1 LARVIVLDASVLIA
15 HLWPS
20 DHHHMEA
27 SAFLRRVA
35 GDRMLTHPLT
45 MAEVLV
51 GGVRIGR
58 GAEMRQDLIEIGI
71 ELADRD
77 ADEPLR
83 LAEIRVS
90 TRLKLPDC
98 CVLDVAFVS
107 LAKTPAT
114 EAVTLGTFDRAL
126 AGAAIDRGVLVAP
139 DSPVA

>member
-1 LARVIVLDASVLIA
+1 VIVLDASVLIA

-20 DHHHMEA
+20 DRHHVEA
-27 SAFLRRVA
+27 SGFLLRVA

-45 MAEVLV
+45 MAEVLI

-58 GAEMRQDLIEIGI
+58 GAEMRQDLRDIGV
-71 ELADRD
+71 ELAYCD

-83 LAEIRVS
+83 LAEIRCS

-98 CVLDVAFVS
+98 CVLDVALVN
-107 LAKTPAT
+107 LAKAPAT
-114 EAVTLGTFDRAL
+114 ETVTLATFDREL

-139 DSPVA
+139 ESPGT

>member
-1 LARVIVLDASVLIA
+1 MIVLDASVLIA
-15 HLWPS
+15 HLWPP
-20 DHHHMEA
+20 DRHHVEA
-27 SAFLRRVA
+27 SGFLLRVA

-45 MAEVLV
+45 MAEVLI

-58 GAEMRQDLIEIGI
+58 GAEMRQDLADIGV
-71 ELADRD
+71 ELAERD

-98 CVLDVAFVS
+98 CVLDVAMVN
-107 LAKTPAT
+107 LAKAPAT
-114 EAVTLGTFDRAL
+114 ETVTLATFDREL

-139 DSPVA
+139 

>member
-1 LARVIVLDASVLIA
+1 MIVLDASLLIA

-20 DHHHMEA
+20 DRHHAEA
-27 SAFLRRVA
+27 SDFLRRVA

-45 MAEVLV
+45 MAEVLI

-58 GAEMRQDLIEIGI
+58 GAEMRQDLADIGV
-71 ELADRD
+71 ELAERD

-90 TRLKLPDC
+90 SRLKLPDC
-98 CVLDVAFVS
+98 GVFDVAMVN
-107 LAKTPAT
+107 LAKAPAT
-114 EAVTLGTFDRAL
+114 ETVTLATFDREL

-139 DSPVA
+139 ESPGT

>member
-1 LARVIVLDASVLIA
+1 MIVLEASLLIA

-20 DHHHMEA
+20 DRHHAEA
-27 SAFLRRVA
+27 SDFLRRVA

-45 MAEVLV
+45 MAEVLI

-58 GAEMRQDLIEIGI
+58 GAEMRQDLADIGV

-98 CVLDVAFVS
+98 CVLDVALVS
-107 LAKTPAT
+107 LAKAPAGET
-114 EAVTLGTFDRAL
+114 VTLATFDGEL
-126 AGAAIDRGVLVAP
+126 AKAGIHRGVRVAP
-139 DSPVA
+139 GSSVA

>member
-1 LARVIVLDASVLIA
+1 MIVLDASLLIA

-20 DHHHMEA
+20 DRHHGEA
-27 SAFLRRVA
+27 SDFLRRVA

-45 MAEVLV
+45 MAEVLI

-58 GAEMRQDLIEIGI
+58 GAEMRQDLADIGV
-71 ELADRD
+71 ELAERD

-90 TRLKLPDC
+90 SRLKLPDC
-98 CVLDVAFVS
+98 CVLDVAMVN
-107 LAKTPAT
+107 LAKAQVT
-114 EAVTLGTFDRAL
+114 ETVTLATFDREL

-139 DSPVA
+139 ESPGS

>member
-20 DHHHMEA
+20 DRHHVEA
-27 SAFLRRVA
+27 SDFLRRVA

-45 MAEVLV
+45 MTEVLI

-58 GAEMRQDLIEIGI
+58 GAEMRQDLADVGVQ
-71 ELADRD
+71 LADRD
-77 ADEPLR
+77 GDEPLR

-98 CVLDVAFVS
+98 CVLDVALVS
-107 LAKTPAT
+107 LAKAPAT
-114 EAVTLGTFDRAL
+114 TSVTLATFDREL
-126 AGAAIDRGVLVAP
+126 ADAANNRGVRVAP
-139 DSPVA
+139 ESPGS

>member
-1 LARVIVLDASVLIA
+1 VIVLDASVLIA

-20 DHHHMEA
+20 DRHHLEA

-35 GDRMLTHPLT
+35 GDRMLTDPLT

-51 GGVRIGR
+51 GGLRIGR
-58 GAEMRQDLIEIGI
+58 GAEMRRDLTDIGI

-90 TRLKLPDC
+90 SRLKLPDC
-98 CVLDVAFVS
+98 GVLDVAMVN
-107 LAKTPAT
+107 LAKARASET
-114 EAVTLGTFDRAL
+114 VTLATFDREL

-139 DSPVA
+139 ESPGS

>member
-1 LARVIVLDASVLIA
+1 VIVLDASVLIA

-20 DHHHMEA
+20 DRHHGEA

-45 MAEVLV
+45 MAEVLI

-58 GAEMRQDLIEIGI
+58 GAEMRQDLADIGVV
-71 ELADRD
+71 LAERD

-98 CVLDVAFVS
+98 CVLDVALVN
-107 LAKTPAT
+107 LAKAPAT
-114 EAVTLGTFDRAL
+114 ESVTLATFDHAL
-126 AGAAIDRGVLVAP
+126 AEAGIHNGVRVAP
-139 DSPVA
+139 GSPIA